1 MRKWKTDIHALYTKR
16 NSFTHSHY
24 TVFQQRHTDAI
35 SCNAGNFAMAEKKKK
50 SGRVKKKKKKK
61 SGGRN
66 TNTQAHFL
74 EVFSG
79 ERAGGTA
86 GGGGGGE
93 RINFPESCK
102 SAQLTIECEFYGSFV
117 DQQLAK
123 IEIFFPPPLS
133 SLLLPPVFQPS
144 YNLSNDDRRVERER
158 EREKGVS
165 VKRRIKDEK
174 RERERKRVKCA

>member
-1 MRKWKTDIHALYTKR
+1 MRKWKTDIYALYTKR

-35 SCNAGNFAMAEKKKK
+35 SCNAGNFAMAKKKIRE
-50 SGRVKKKKKKK
+50 SKKKKKKNK

-86 GGGGGGE
+86 GDE

-123 IEIFFPPPLS
+123 IEIFFPPLS
-133 SLLLPPVFQPS
+133 FSLLYFNRATIYRTAIEEQK
-144 YNLSNDDRRVERER
+144 ERER
-158 EREKGVS
+158 ERC
-165 VKRRIKDEK
+165 KRKK
-174 RERERKRVKCA
+174 KNQG